1 MSEKV
6 LIVTVREDE
15 VPCRLDRW
23 FKRHYPQLPQSYIQ
37 RLLRTKQIRVNGKR
51 AEAKQVLAPEDMIRV
66 PPLPEHPTEARPA
79 TVSDKDKKWLTSCIL
94 YQDADMFV
102 LNKPAGLAVQ
112 GGSGTKR
119 HLDTL
124 LSALATR
131 GQTPKLVHRLD
142 KDTSGV
148 LVVARTNKAAAFLT
162 QAFRTKAV
170 HKTYW
175 ALVEGK
181 PRHAQGVI
189 DQPLLK
195 QNAKNGREMMV
206 VDEAGQSAQTQ
217 YKVMKTARQLSWL
230 ELSPLTGRTHQLRV
244 HCAFMGTPI
253 VGDEKYGKATSPAP
267 QIAAKLHL
275 HARQVTVPMLSG
287 GKRTFLAPLPEH
299 MKNSFDFLGF
309 CDTKELKKNKNHTI
323 GEDLCEK

>member
-6 LIVTVREDE
+6 LLITVREDE

-23 FKRHYPQLPQSYIQ
+23 LKRHYPQLPQSYIQ

-51 AEAKQVLAPEDMIRV
+51 AEAKQALEAQDAIRV
-66 PPLPEHPTEARPA
+66 PPLPDAPA
-79 TVSDKDKKWLTSCIL
+79 DPQPKTISAKDKQWLASCIL
-94 YQDADMFV
+94 YQDADIFV

-124 LSALATR
+124 LAALATR

-148 LVVARTNKAAAFLT
+148 LIVARTNKAAAFMT
-162 QAFRTKAV
+162 EAFRTKAV
-170 HKTYW
+170 RKTYW

-181 PRHAQGVI
+181 PHPAQGII

-195 QNAKNGREMMV
+195 RNVKSGREMVV
-206 VDEAGQSAQTQ
+206 VDAAGQSAQTQ

-253 VGDEKYGKATSPAP
+253 VGDDKYGHAHTPVP
-267 QIAAKLHL
+267 QIAAQLHL
-275 HARQVTVPMLSG
+275 HARQIILPMLSG
-287 GKRTFLAPLPEH
+287 GKRTFIAPLPEH
-299 MKNSFDFLGF
+299 MKNSFAFLGF
-309 CDTKELKKNKNHTI
+309 CDTKEHKNDKDHTI
-323 GEDLCEK
+323 GEDS

>member
-1 MSEKV
+1 M
-6 LIVTVREDE
+6 
-15 VPCRLDRW
+15 
-23 FKRHYPQLPQSYIQ
+23 
-37 RLLRTKQIRVNGKR
+37 
-51 AEAKQVLAPEDMIRV
+51 
-66 PPLPEHPTEARPA
+66 
-79 TVSDKDKKWLTSCIL
+79 
-94 YQDADMFV
+94 
-102 LNKPAGLAVQ
+102 
-112 GGSGTKR
+112 
-119 HLDTL
+119 
-124 LSALATR
+124 
-131 GQTPKLVHRLD
+131 
-142 KDTSGV
+142 
-148 LVVARTNKAAAFLT
+148 
-162 QAFRTKAV
+162 

-181 PRHAQGVI
+181 PRHPQGVI

-195 QNAKNGREMMV
+195 KNAKNGREMVV

-275 HARQVTVPMLSG
+275 HAHQVTVPMLSG
-287 GKRTFLAPLPEH
+287 GKRTFEAPLPEH

-309 CDTKELKKNKNHTI
+309 CDTKELKKNKNHTM